1 MLFELQKIKIKL
13 SLGFET
19 SQIYWK
25 NKKILFPITSR
36 LSGASKLRK
45 YVIWQDFFS
54 RAIQI
59 RVLSKKQKFT
69 YNPNY
74 QTKICFFPLHKQ
86 PEAST
91 SPMGGSFVYQDL
103 AINVLLEGLDVDTL
117 IYVKPHVLKGTLH
130 KFLERIEKHEK
141 IVLIDQSVNSFD
153 LMKNS
158 IAVATVTGTVGWEAF
173 LNDKPVLMFGKY
185 FYKGRSN
192 VYTVSS
198 SDDVRAALL
207 VGRKI
212 RQMKER
218 TNQREAFLMAVQES
232 TFKGWVDNRYAEKS
246 SMSHEE
252 NNSSL
257 AAEFLKK
264 LNN

>member
-1 MLFELQKIKIKL
+1 
-13 SLGFET
+13 
-19 SQIYWK
+19 
-25 NKKILFPITSR
+25 
-36 LSGASKLRK
+36 
-45 YVIWQDFFS
+45 
-54 RAIQI
+54 
-59 RVLSKKQKFT
+59 
-69 YNPNY
+69 
-74 QTKICFFPLHKQ
+74 
-86 PEAST
+86 
-91 SPMGGSFVYQDL
+91 MGGSFVYQDL
-103 AINVLLEGLDVDTL
+103 AINVLLEGLDADTL

-185 FYKGRSN
+185 FYKDAPN

-207 VGRKI
+207 SWK
-212 RQMKER
+212 KNPANER
-218 TNQREAFLMAVQES
+218 TRTNEREAFLMAVQES